1 MQIQL
6 DMDKN
11 GVALGNLVIG
21 QGEARHD
28 YCIDLLKA
36 GMAHCDE
43 RAVDRM
49 GAAGQVNNTTFMSS
63 EYLVCSCRKTDTIVG
78 QCS

>member
-1 MQIQL
+1 
-6 DMDKN
+6 MDKN

-49 GAAGQVNNTTFMSS
+49 GAAGQVINRLQAIELASILVLPSS
-63 EYLVCSCRKTDTIVG
+63 LQPHR
-78 QCS
+78 

>member
-1 MQIQL
+1 
-6 DMDKN
+6 MDKN

-49 GAAGQVNNTTFMSS
+49 GAAGQVQLTNF
-63 EYLVCSCRKTDTIVG
+63 KH
-78 QCS
+78 